1 MSNNLTVN
9 PVVVNTAMGSTFQAS
24 LPAINQR
31 PYVLVEK
38 VLWETPASIGD
49 TVSIV
54 DSQGNVL
61 LPLTC
66 EVASQSQIV
75 DWSAHPKI
83 WRDFQVTVLGS
94 GTLYV
99 YLR

>member
-1 MSNNLTVN
+1 MSNLLAN
-9 PVVVNTAMGSTFQAS
+9 PAIITAPMSGTFQS
-24 LPAINQR
+24 LLPAINQR
-31 PYVLVEK
+31 PYLLVEK
-38 VLWETPASIGD
+38 VLWETPVTPGD

-54 DSQGNVL
+54 DAQGNVL

-83 WRDFQVTVLGS
+83 WRDFQVSTLAS
-94 GTLYV
+94 GILYI

>member
-1 MSNNLTVN
+1 VSTNLLTN
-9 PVVVNTAMGSTFQAS
+9 PIVLTATMGATFQAS
-24 LPAINQR
+24 LPVINQR
-31 PYVLVEK
+31 PYILVEK
-38 VLWETPASIGD
+38 VLWESPVTPGD
-49 TVSIV
+49 AVSIV

-83 WRDFQVTVLGS
+83 WRDFQVTTLTS
-94 GTLYV
+94 GTLYI